1 MPDGLRGPR
10 GKPALLQ
17 DVLPELASLAGYAH
31 DLGKASSGFQAKL
44 HASLRGQTSP
54 PDTIRH
60 EWVSAY
66 LLRELLASDLAGQ
79 PLSLEGLAQAW
90 ARLPQTPGLQD
101 DQAFPASRRG
111 LTCALD
117 ASLYAVASHH
127 GGFAGNLNPQHPRGL
142 HGLSARGHVRVQ
154 PELWARLPE
163 FLRPAAPWESL
174 GAEDRGHWNALLGRL
189 QSAWQALHSAP
200 SQPSS
205 WEAPMLLA
213 RAALSL
219 ADHTISARPKRD
231 FSAHGWRESAQFYA
245 NTDDALLHDVDPET
259 SDLTPGSSDPSF
271 GSAGPRSGFSH
282 PCGLPDSCGSSP
294 APGVSKIL
302 DNPSSSGR
310 FLKQPLAWH
319 LDQVG
324 DLAREFT
331 RLFQPQAQSELAGL
345 SPQLVAHVLGLRA
358 KAGSP
363 FAWQDRAVD
372 AVRPKADE
380 PGEKAGPAGQ
390 GEPVEEDPKQGEPKE
405 GEPKQA
411 EDPQVGR
418 LILNVAATGS
428 GKTLANL
435 KLALAA
441 SRQDSPRIAVAFNL
455 RSLTL
460 QTFEAYAKFF
470 PEGELRDEF
479 ERSFACVLGT
489 RGGLPLKI
497 PKIPEAQGPGFL
509 AEDEADVCE
518 LDDDE
523 VAGFDEDMAPA
534 WLHALL
540 RGLREKSRRKTLQM
554 LASPVLISTM
564 DWLVAAGEPGQQAR
578 HAKALLRMAS
588 SDLILDEVDSYDPA
602 AAVAVLRVVF
612 MGALF
617 GRNVIVSSATLNAA
631 LATALLQTYQAGLRA
646 GAALREDGQA
656 LPMRLHIVCDSLEPV
671 AADNPSVE
679 EGASLYA
686 RTMQAMARVPRPVL
700 RCYTVQAIPKEGS
713 AETRFAQAIT
723 QACLQLHEA
732 NVVHDARLSCRLS
745 IGLVRVAN
753 IHRCVDVAKRLQA
766 DGRFVVCAYHSREL
780 SLRRAWREAQLDR
793 VLQRGTSAWLDHLL
807 ELLPWLREAT
817 GDVRLVV
824 VATPVE
830 EVGRDHDFDW
840 AVIEPSSM
848 HSIVQTAG
856 RVNRHRRM
864 PLAEGQ
870 VNVAVLQFN
879 YRHLRLGSSQPAFV
893 YPGFETAT
901 PYPSHDL
908 ARLLRG
914 KGAAQAAETQVLD
927 ASLLFDLEERKSA
940 LARLDELSVRQTL
953 APALSILARQEGFE
967 SHFMLREFARNYA
980 LRDDELRIDY
990 AVELDSSSSSRLQ
1003 ARTAAQEERQLP
1015 GLDLRWD
1022 EEDAPERTWLVPS
1035 RQELLQAWR
1044 WRTCRQAAGRLDP
1057 AGRPRD
1063 GFSLRVIERPVAIDW
1078 TGIEVD
1084 R

>member
-1 MPDGLRGPR
+1 MS
-10 GKPALLQ
+10 K
-17 DVLPELASLAGYAH
+17 
-31 DLGKASSGFQAKL
+31 
-44 HASLRGQTSP
+44 
-54 PDTIRH
+54 I
-60 EWVSAY
+60 
-66 LLRELLASDLAGQ
+66 SDK
-79 PLSLEGLAQAW
+79 
-90 ARLPQTPGLQD
+90 
-101 DQAFPASRRG
+101 
-111 LTCALD
+111 
-117 ASLYAVASHH
+117 
-127 GGFAGNLNPQHPRGL
+127 
-142 HGLSARGHVRVQ
+142 
-154 PELWARLPE
+154 
-163 FLRPAAPWESL
+163 
-174 GAEDRGHWNALLGRL
+174 
-189 QSAWQALHSAP
+189 
-200 SQPSS
+200 PSS
-205 WEAPMLLA
+205 Q
-213 RAALSL
+213 S
-219 ADHTISARPKRD
+219 
-231 FSAHGWRESAQFYA
+231 
-245 NTDDALLHDVDPET
+245 
-259 SDLTPGSSDPSF
+259 
-271 GSAGPRSGFSH
+271 
-282 PCGLPDSCGSSP
+282 
-294 APGVSKIL
+294 
-302 DNPSSSGR
+302 R

-324 DLAREFT
+324 DLAREIT
-331 RLFQPQAQSELAGL
+331 RLFQPQAQGELPGL
-345 SPQLVAHVLGLRA
+345 SPELVAHVLGLRA
-358 KAGSP
+358 PVDSP

-372 AVRPKADE
+372 AVRPQADE

-390 GEPVEEDPKQGEPKE
+390 GEPKQEEPK
-405 GEPKQA
+405 GA
-411 EDPQVGR
+411 EDPRVGR

-441 SRQDSPRIAVAFNL
+441 SRQERPRIAVAFNL

-470 PEGELRDEF
+470 PEGKLRDEF
-479 ERSFACVLGT
+479 DRSFACVLGT

-497 PKIPEAQGPGFL
+497 PNSNSQGPGFL
-509 AEDEADVCE
+509 QEDEADVRE

-523 VAGFDEDMAPA
+523 VAGFDERLAPA

-540 RGLREKSRRKTLQM
+540 RGLRERSRRKTLQM

-612 MGALF
+612 MSALF

-631 LATALLQTYQAGLRA
+631 LARALIQTYQAGLKA
-646 GAALREDGQA
+646 GAALRAGGQA

-679 EGASLYA
+679 EGAALYA

-700 RCYTVQAIPKEGS
+700 RRYAVQEIPREGS
-713 AETRFAQAIT
+713 AETRFAQAII
-723 QACLQLHEA
+723 QVCLQLHET

-780 SLRRAWREAQLDR
+780 ALRRAWREAHLDG
-793 VLQRGTSAWLDHLL
+793 VLQRGTPAWLDHLL

-817 GDVRLVV
+817 GNVRLVV

-856 RVNRHRRM
+856 RVNRHRRA
-864 PLAEGQ
+864 PLDEGQ

-879 YRHLRLGSSQPAFV
+879 YRHLRFGAAQSAFV
-893 YPGFETAT
+893 FPGFE
-901 PYPSHDL
+901 PQHRLYPTHDL

-914 KGAAQAAETQVLD
+914 KAAGASQVLD
-927 ASLLFDLEERKSA
+927 ASLLFDLEGRKSA
-940 LARLDELSVRQTL
+940 LAQLDEASVGQTL
-953 APALSILARQEGFE
+953 APALAVLCRQEGFE
-967 SHFMLREFARNYA
+967 NHFMLREFARSYP
-980 LRDDELRIDY
+980 LRDEELRIDY
-990 AVELDSSSSSRLQ
+990 AVDLDPSSRLQ
-1003 ARTAAQEERQLP
+1003 ARTAAQAERQLP
-1015 GLDLRWD
+1015 GLDLRW
-1022 EEDAPERTWLVPS
+1022 EEAPERTWLVPS
-1035 RQELLQAWR
+1035 RQELLQAWS
-1044 WRTCRQAAGRLDP
+1044 WRTRRRPGDAGQAQAPGRRNDS
-1057 AGRPRD
+1057 
-1063 GFSLRVIERPVAIDW
+1063 FFLRVSERPVAIDW
-1078 TGIEVD
+1078 TGIQVD